1 MAKAS
6 AWYDGNDMRVRLD
19 LLRSSTMGSTS
30 YLNSSTGV
38 TVEIWQADTTASTAN
53 KVQAA
58 TNMPYVTASN
68 GRYDLTIQS
77 TGHTMSTGTLGMA
90 IIKVAHSGLNGEW
103 RPEFLVQRR
112 FAS

>member
-1 MAKAS
+1 MARAS

-38 TVEIWQADTTASTAN
+38 TVEVWQADSTASTSDQ
-53 KVQAA
+53 VSTA
-58 TNMPYVTASN
+58 TNAPYVTASN

-90 IIKVAHSGLNGEW
+90 IIKVEHSGLTGEW
-103 RPEFLVQRR
+103 RPEFLVQKR
-112 FAS
+112 FVS

>member
-1 MAKAS
+1 MARAS

-30 YLNSSTGV
+30 YLTSSTGV
-38 TVEIWQADTTASTAN
+38 TVEIWQADSTASTSDQ
-53 KVQAA
+53 VQSE
-58 TNMPYVTASN
+58 TNMPYVAASN

-77 TGHTMSTGTLGMA
+77 TGHSMSTGTLGMA
-90 IIKVAHSGLNGEW
+90 IIKVEHSGLTGEW
-103 RPEFLVQRR
+103 RPEFLVQKR